1 MKILKKNSTKKIPTP
16 FSVQRIAQAIALSL
30 ASLLLA
36 AQVSAQNEKQ
46 ISYPVAVPIE
56 RPAVAE
62 PAPAAPVY
70 KAPEPVIRPVEDAA
84 STPPPVRKAKTT
96 KKVAAENPDPKPV
109 KAATTKKTNVKTT
122 SKPVMNKKTVAT
134 KPVTN
139 KSVTSKTDQ
148 KTTVKKNSV
157 VTQKK
162 TLDEAAAPT
171 LKPVTSTTKEVDE
184 VSTDPLLLNAVASTE
199 TKLPSA
205 AAAVENNYA
214 PQAKTLGAA
223 LAVTELATNSVA
235 PDEEQLLANSLS
247 EEGET
252 FSEEAEPDAAVIPS
266 PQTSLTP
273 TTVATSS
280 AQNAAPVVVK
290 NIPLPMAAAREA
302 YIAEFKTYVETK
314 LVPRVPGLAVAVI
327 ADGKVKV
334 LQAYG
339 VKKIGGADAINTDT
353 AFRLASVS
361 KTIAG
366 TAAGVLVND
375 GLINWDTPITSV
387 LPNVEFSNPRYGNQ
401 LTLRNIMSQSTGLPT
416 HSGDNYI
423 EEGLPFDEVVG
434 KLKSVNFVCPPGKCY
449 SYQNVTLSLLGS
461 IVLKKTGKTY
471 EQYVKEKL
479 FAPLGMR
486 SASVGLEGLLATKN
500 YALPHEVNGRG
511 QWYTKEITQNY
522 YRLNPAAGGNAS
534 ITDMAH
540 WVLAQMGHNPDVLSP
555 LTLQAI
561 HAKVTKNTAAQS
573 HYGARDGVTD
583 THYGMGWRTFDYRGD
598 KNFLHHGGYVF
609 GSRSEMVF
617 NPELQIGMVILS
629 NCNRL
634 PGEIIFKF
642 LDAYEDE
649 KRGERT
655 IVPLP
660 AAIKKRAAK
669 K

>member
-1 MKILKKNSTKKIPTP
+1 MKLLKKNSTKTTSPR

-30 ASLLLA
+30 MSVCLVTQAY
-36 AQVSAQNEKQ
+36 AQNDKQ

-56 RPAVAE
+56 RPAAPSE
-62 PAPAAPVY
+62 PAPAATVY
-70 KAPEPVIRPVEDAA
+70 KAPEPIIRSVEDAS
-84 STPPPVRKAKTT
+84 STPPPVRKTKT
-96 KKVAAENPDPKPV
+96 KKAVVEKPEPKPANV
-109 KAATTKKTNVKTT
+109 IAEKKPTVKTST
-122 SKPVMNKKTVAT
+122 KPVANKKTSPA
-134 KPVTN
+134 KPEP
-139 KSVTSKTDQ
+139 KPAA
-148 KTTVKKNSV
+148 
-157 VTQKK
+157 KK
-162 TLDEAAAPT
+162 TAAAPVKKT
-171 LKPVTSTTKEVDE
+171 SAEAVTPAVKNTVAVTKNVEAVNTNPLVLKTANEIEPRSRAANYLAENNSESVHQIKA
-184 VSTDPLLLNAVASTE
+184 PAV
-199 TKLPSA
+199 PIA
-205 AAAVENNYA
+205 AAALASN
-214 PQAKTLGAA
+214 T
-223 LAVTELATNSVA
+223 LAV
-235 PDEEQLLANSLS
+235 DEEQQLANNSS
-247 EEGET
+247 EEGESISDDT
-252 FSEEAEPDAAVIPS
+252 ESTAPVINAPVVTAA
-266 PQTSLTP
+266 QTST
-273 TTVATSS
+273 AISS
-280 AQNAAPVVVK
+280 AQTITPVVVK
-290 NIPLPMAAAREA
+290 NIPLPMGTQHEA
-302 YIAEFKTYVETK
+302 YIAEFRNYVETK

-339 VKKIGGADAINTDT
+339 VKKVGGVDPINTDT

-375 GLINWDTPITSV
+375 GLITWDTPITSV

-416 HSGDNYI
+416 HSGDNFI
-423 EEGLPFDEVVG
+423 EEGLPFDDVVG
-434 KLKSVNFVCPPGKCY
+434 KLKAINFVCPPGKCY

-461 IVLKKTGKTY
+461 IVQKKTGKTY

-660 AAIKKRAAK
+660 AAIKKKPVK

>member
-1 MKILKKNSTKKIPTP
+1 MKKNITRKVSRL
-16 FSVQRIAQAIALSL
+16 FSVQCIAQAIALSL
-30 ASLLLA
+30 ASLCWTTQVY
-36 AQVSAQNEKQ
+36 AQGEKQ
-46 ISYPVAVPIE
+46 ISYPVNVPIE
-56 RPAVAE
+56 RSATSST
-62 PAPAAPVY
+62 PAAPVY
-70 KAPEPVIRPVEDAA
+70 KAPEPVIRAVEDAS
-84 STPPPVRKAKTT
+84 STPPPVRKATPTKKSTAEKANTKTT
-96 KKVAAENPDPKPV
+96 KTAAEKKPNTKSTAKPV
-109 KAATTKKTNVKTT
+109 A
-122 SKPVMNKKTVAT
+122 NKKAPAV
-134 KPVTN
+134 KPEK
-139 KSVTSKTDQ
+139 KS
-148 KTTVKKNSV
+148 TVKKTPSAP
-157 VTQKK
+157 QKK
-162 TLDEAAAPT
+162 TPADVTAPAI
-171 LKPVTSTTKEVDE
+171 PPTSSATRNVDG
-184 VSTDPLLLNAVASTE
+184 VNTNPLLLNTANVTE
-199 TKLPSA
+199 TNLPVSDKFEESNTLA
-205 AAAVENNYA
+205 
-214 PQAKTLGAA
+214 QAKTLGTT
-223 LAVTELATNSVA
+223 LAVIESTTNAVTL
-235 PDEEQLLANSLS
+235 EEERQLINSLY
-247 EEGET
+247 EERRS
-252 FSEEAEPDAAVIPS
+252 FSEEAEPEPS
-266 PQTSLTP
+266 VSPSLSNSTP
-273 TTVATSS
+273 TVAVTPSE
-280 AQNAAPVVVK
+280 QTETPVVIK
-290 NIPLPMAAAREA
+290 NIPLPIGPQREA
-302 YIAEFKTYVETK
+302 YIAEFKNYVETK

-339 VKKIGGADAINTDT
+339 VKKVGGTDAINTDT

-366 TAAGVLVND
+366 TAAGVLVSD

-423 EEGLPFDEVVG
+423 EEGLPFDEVVR
-434 KLKSVNFVCPPGKCY
+434 KLKAVNFVCPPGKCY
-449 SYQNVTLSLLGS
+449 SYQNVTMSLLSS

-486 SASVGLEGLLATKN
+486 SASIGLEGLLATKN

-534 ITDMAH
+534 ITDMAR
-540 WVLAQMGHNPDVLSP
+540 WILAQMGNNPDVLSP
-555 LTLQAI
+555 LTLQSV

-629 NCNRL
+629 NSNRL
-634 PGEIIFKF
+634 PGEVIFKF

-655 IVPLP
+655 LVPLP
-660 AAIKKRAAK
+660 AAMKKKAVK